1 MVIKMTVKIVFL
13 DHDTFPEGINIK
25 KINKEYSLELYGKTS
40 EDEII
45 ERVKNAKIIITNKV
59 KITKKIIES
68 AKQLKFISVA
78 ATGTDVI
85 DIGACNERNILVSN
99 IRNYAINTVPEHTF
113 TLILA
118 LRRSLLAYAQS
129 VRNGRWQESGQF
141 CYFDYKI
148 NNLAGSTL
156 GIIGDG
162 VLGKAVADIAK
173 AFGMKVLFSTYK
185 GTNNMGPLYTPF
197 EDVIA
202 KSDIISIHCPLLK
215 STKDL
220 ISFSEFEQMKP
231 SCILINTARGGI
243 VNEEALYGALI
254 NNKILGAG
262 FDVCI
267 SEPPEKESYM
277 MKLTQLSNFILTPHI
292 SWASFEAIQTLS
304 DMMMDNI
311 EAFIWPSSKFS

>member
-1 MVIKMTVKIVFL
+1 MTVKIVFL
-13 DHDTFPEGINIK
+13 DHETFPEGINIK
-25 KINKEYSLELYGKTS
+25 KINKKYELKIYGKTLAQ
-40 EDEII
+40 EVINRTKDAD
-45 ERVKNAKIIITNKV
+45 VIITNKV
-59 KITKKIIES
+59 KITREVIES
-68 AKQLKFISVA
+68 AHKLKFISVA

-85 DIGACNERNILVSN
+85 DIEACNDHNILVSN

-113 TLILA
+113 SLILA
-118 LRRSLLAYAQS
+118 LRRSLLAYTQS
-129 VRNGRWQESGQF
+129 VHKGRWQESGQF

-162 VLGKAVADIAK
+162 ILGKAVAEIAK
-173 AFGMKVLFSTYK
+173 AFGMNVFFSTYK
-185 GTNNMGPLYTPF
+185 GTKNMGPLYTPF

-202 KSDIISIHCPLLK
+202 QSDIISIHCPLLN
-215 STKDL
+215 STRDL
-220 ISFSEFEQMKP
+220 ISYSEFSQMKP

-243 VNEEALYGALI
+243 VNEDALYDALI
-254 NNKILGAG
+254 NKKILGAG

-267 SEPPEKESYM
+267 SEPPEKESQI

-311 EAFIWPSSKFS
+311 DAFLSDHPQNLVN

>member
-1 MVIKMTVKIVFL
+1 MKNKIVFL
-13 DHDTFPEGINIK
+13 DHDTFPEGIKIK
-25 KINKEYSLELYGKTS
+25 KINKDYELVLYGKTLS
-40 EDEII
+40 HEVI
-45 ERVKNAKIIITNKV
+45 ERIKDANVIITNKV
-59 KITKKIIES
+59 KITRKIIES
-68 AKQLKFISVA
+68 ASNLKFISVA

-85 DIGACNERNILVSN
+85 DIEACNDHHILVSN

-113 TLILA
+113 SLILA
-118 LRRSLLAYAQS
+118 LRRSLLAYAES
-129 VRNGRWQESGQF
+129 VRKERWQESGQF

-148 NNLAGSTL
+148 NNLSGSTL

-162 VLGKAVADIAK
+162 VLGKAVAEIAK

-185 GTNNMGPLYTPF
+185 GNNNMGPLYTPF
-197 EDVIA
+197 EEVIA
-202 KSDIISIHCPLLK
+202 QSDIISIHCPLLN

-220 ISFSEFEQMKP
+220 ISYSEFEQMKP

-243 VNEEALYGALI
+243 VNEEALYDALK

-262 FDVCI
+262 FDVCV
-267 SEPPEKESYM
+267 SEPPKIESPI
-277 MKLTQLSNFILTPHI
+277 MKLTKLSNFILTPHI

-311 EAFIWPSSKFS
+311 DAFLSGHPKNLVN